1 MKKTFNQNWG
11 KLEHKTRHGNMISVF
26 MAHSKYSHQNGST
39 EECGDR
45 GSHVPGGHIV
55 WVIAMVVR
63 HY

>member
-1 MKKTFNQNWG
+1 
-11 KLEHKTRHGNMISVF
+11 MISVF
-26 MAHSKYSHQNGST
+26 MALSKYSHQNGST